1 MLTNKH
7 NTTLKIHGDNVIYT
21 LQSYRHLKN
30 LCTGD
35 YTIFFFLALLVLFL
49 AMKIELYPTQWI
61 SSEQTYIYSVL
72 WSYETLVRND
82 ILNTCG
88 QYILINH
95 MRVEGGE
102 VIRVKCKMES
112 IWNTNAW
119 EEEIS
124 LDFSTPDT
132 YICTYIDKKEII
144 MIIKESWRKKKNNRR
159 LHQYQK

>member
-35 YTIFFFLALLVLFL
+35 YTIFFLALLVLFL

-112 IWNTNAW
+112 I
-119 EEEIS
+119 
-124 LDFSTPDT
+124 
-132 YICTYIDKKEII
+132 
-144 MIIKESWRKKKNNRR
+144 
-159 LHQYQK
+159 